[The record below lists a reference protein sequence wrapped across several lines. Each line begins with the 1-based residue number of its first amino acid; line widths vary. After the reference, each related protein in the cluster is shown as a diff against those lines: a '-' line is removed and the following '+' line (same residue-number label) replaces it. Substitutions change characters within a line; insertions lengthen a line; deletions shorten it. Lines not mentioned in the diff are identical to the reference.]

1 MSVFG
6 VFEQRYRGFRV
17 VEIGGIGVLLVL
29 ILVVYLA
36 KTSAG
41 GEGARIDRV
50 QQQISDEQSK
60 VALLRA
66 EVASLEQPERLETLS
81 NRYLGLQPVDAKHE
95 IDAQTLASIVHAPS
109 PVQPRPSGSTSQGAT
124 PPAATPTPPPVAAH
138 RDEPRPAQIAAAAPA
153 TKPPEP
159 KPGAS
164 DPIGDLAASAAP
176 PAQGA
181 DADR

>member
-1 MSVFG
+1 MSVLG

-29 ILVVYLA
+29 ILLVYLA

-50 QQQISDEQSK
+50 QQQISDEQTRVS
-60 VALLRA
+60 LLRA

-95 IDAQTLASIVHAPS
+95 IDAQALASIVHAPD
-109 PVQPRPSGSTSQGAT
+109 PVQPQPSGPAPQGAT
-124 PPAATPTPPPVAAH
+124 PPAATPTPAAAHPVAPAPAEVAADAPPVRPSELKPAA
-138 RDEPRPAQIAAAAPA
+138 
-153 TKPPEP
+153 T
-159 KPGAS
+159 
-164 DPIGDLAASAAP
+164 DPIGALSPTPDLPAP
-176 PAQGA
+176 GA
-181 DADR
+181 DANR

>member
-1 MSVFG
+1 MSVLG
-6 VFEQRYRGFRV
+6 VFEHRYRGFRV

-29 ILVVYLA
+29 ILLVYLA

-50 QQQISDEQSK
+50 QQQISDEQAR

-95 IDAQTLASIVHAPS
+95 IDAQALASIVHAPD
-109 PVQPRPSGSTSQGAT
+109 PAQPKPSGSAAQSAT
-124 PPAATPTPPPVAAH
+124 PPAATPNPGAVVAHPSAPAPTEVAA
-138 RDEPRPAQIAAAAPA
+138 DAASVRPSELKPAA
-153 TKPPEP
+153 T
-159 KPGAS
+159 
-164 DPIGDLAASAAP
+164 DPIGDLSPTPAP
-176 PAQGA
+176 PAEGA
-181 DADR
+181 DPNR

>member
-1 MSVFG
+1 MSMFG
-6 VFEQRYRGFRV
+6 VFDQRYRGFRV

-81 NRYLGLQPVDAKHE
+81 NRYLGLQPIDAKHE
-95 IDAQTLASIVHAPS
+95 IDAQALASIVHAPN
-109 PVQPRPSGSTSQGAT
+109 PVQPPPSGATPQGAT
-124 PPAATPTPPPVAAH
+124 PPAATPTPVAAH
-138 RDEPRPAQIAAAAPA
+138 PDEPAPAELAVAAPA
-153 TKPPEP
+153 RPSEL

-164 DPIGDLAASAAP
+164 DPIGDLAASADP
-176 PAQGA
+176 PAQGG
-181 DADR
+181 DASR